1 MIPIMRPWLGT
12 EEASALADVVAS
24 GWVAQGPRA
33 AAFERALAARVGAAH
48 GVATSSG
55 TAALHL
61 AMVVLGLGPGDE
73 VIAPS
78 LSYIATANAPRYV
91 GATPVFADVD
101 PATQNLSPATI
112 ESVLTP
118 ATRAVILVHQAGVP
132 ADVDAVHELCDP
144 LGVAVVEDA
153 ACALGAVYDGRP
165 IGSHSDLVIFSF
177 HPRKVITT
185 GEGGMVM
192 TGRPEWA
199 DRLRLLRDHGASI
212 SAWARHDGPVAVEE
226 YVEAGFN
233 YRLSDLLAAVG
244 LVQVGRL
251 DAIVAR
257 RRELAHTYQD
267 ALCSRPR
274 LQVVTDPPW
283 GCANYQ
289 SFWVVLPD
297 DSAISRDELLRRLV
311 ARGVVARRG
320 IMAAHL
326 EPTFAGHGHTALPV
340 TERMTRQ
347 SFLLPLFHE
356 MTDSEQG
363 RVIDALFAEL
373 P

>member
-1 MIPIMRPWLGT
+1 
-12 EEASALADVVAS
+12 
-24 GWVAQGPRA
+24 
-33 AAFERALAARVGAAH
+33 
-48 GVATSSG
+48 
-55 TAALHL
+55 
-61 AMVVLGLGPGDE
+61 
-73 VIAPS
+73 
-78 LSYIATANAPRYV
+78 
-91 GATPVFADVD
+91 VFADVD

-112 ESVLTP
+112 EAVRTP

-132 ADVDAVHELCDP
+132 ADIDAVRRLCDP
-144 LGVAVVEDA
+144 LGIAVVEDA

-165 IGSHSDLVIFSF
+165 IGGHSDLVIFSF

-192 TGRPEWA
+192 TTRADWA

-212 SAWARHDGPVAVEE
+212 SAWARADGHAPVEQ
-226 YVEAGFN
+226 YVEFGFN

-251 DAIVAR
+251 DDIVTR
-257 RRELAHTYQD
+257 RRELAQTYQD
-267 ALCSRPR
+267 ALRGR
-274 LQVVTDPPW
+274 AGLQVVADPPW
-283 GCANYQ
+283 GSANYQ

-297 DSAISRDELLRRLV
+297 DSPIDRDDLLGRLLE
-311 ARGVVARRG
+311 RGVVARRG

-326 EPTFAGHGHTALPV
+326 EPTFAGHAHTALPI

-356 MTDSEQG
+356 MTTAEQA
-363 RVIDALFAEL
+363 RVIDALCAEL